1 VGASSGS
8 CAAAPDLRPYEGPVL
23 GRRAC
28 GNARSHRSTSA
39 PSHHHDASRH
49 IEARHSPRQALA
61 KNASMGSSFISNY
74 SPSAR
79 DLPPRGRRT
88 GRHFR
93 LAPVHLHS
101 LEAAR
106 CGGARLLFRTARLVG
121 RGMQE
126 PGTTAEW
133 SLRASPRS
141 ARRSSPMKVDRDCEP
156 WSISQPLTPA
166 GDRTLK
172 D

>member
-1 VGASSGS
+1 MGASSGS

-79 DLPPRGRRT
+79 DLPPGGAGRAVISGSLPFISTAWKRRAAVGLAYCSGRR
-88 GRHFR
+88 
-93 LAPVHLHS
+93 A
-101 LEAAR
+101 
-106 CGGARLLFRTARLVG
+106 
-121 RGMQE
+121 
-126 PGTTAEW
+126 
-133 SLRASPRS
+133 
-141 ARRSSPMKVDRDCEP
+141 
-156 WSISQPLTPA
+156 
-166 GDRTLK
+166 
-172 D
+172 

>member
-79 DLPPRGRRT
+79 DLPPPGAQD
-88 GRHFR
+88 GPSFQ
-93 LAPVHLHS
+93 
-101 LEAAR
+101 AR
-106 CGGARLLFRTARLVG
+106 
-121 RGMQE
+121 
-126 PGTTAEW
+126 
-133 SLRASPRS
+133 S
-141 ARRSSPMKVDRDCEP
+141 RSSPQPGSGALRWGSPIVPDGAPSGSRYARARHDGRVVA
-156 WSISQPLTPA
+156 SRISEIRKKIFTYES
-166 GDRTLK
+166 
-172 D
+172 